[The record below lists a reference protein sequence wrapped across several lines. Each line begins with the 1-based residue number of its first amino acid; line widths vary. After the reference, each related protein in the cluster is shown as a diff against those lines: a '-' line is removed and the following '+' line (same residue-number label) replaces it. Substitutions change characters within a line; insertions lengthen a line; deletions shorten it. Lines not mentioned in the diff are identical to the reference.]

1 MLTVGEGLWLMGC
14 LWREWQVSPGRAL
27 RKRSCLSLIP
37 GLSLMASLQ
46 VLAKQ
51 YFMGIRWLLWGKFR
65 M

>member
-1 MLTVGEGLWLMGC
+1 MGC
-14 LWREWQVSPGRAL
+14 LWRGWQVSPGRAL